1 MAEERIGE
9 TPPAAQEGAD
19 GGDFVEAGER
29 EPRWPALVAIV
40 TAGLVYG
47 ALPESLS
54 VGPRW
59 LLIVVIA
66 ALEIPTLIMHYR
78 GAVHLSRVL
87 GYVVSGILTMFVV
100 WSVALLVAYLPGHR
114 ESAVAM
120 LGSAASLWASN
131 VITFALWYW
140 RLDGGGPYCRERGPY
155 RASEAAFLFPQL
167 TLREGGRHGG
177 KRKWSPVFVDYLFV
191 AFNTSTALSPT
202 DSPVMARWAKVLT
215 MVQSLVS
222 LTVIALLLARAV
234 NVM

>member
-1 MAEERIGE
+1 MAEERMDE
-9 TPPAAQEGAD
+9 SPRAASKEAA
-19 GGDFVEAGER
+19 GGDFLAAEEQ

-59 LLIVVIA
+59 LLIAVIVG
-66 ALEIPTLIMHYR
+66 LEIPTLITHYR
-78 GAVHLSRVL
+78 GATRVSRVL
-87 GYVVSGILTMFVV
+87 GYVVSGVLTLFVV
-100 WSVALLVAYLPGHR
+100 WSVALLVAYLPAHR
-114 ESAVAM
+114 EAPVAM
-120 LGSAASLWASN
+120 LGSAASLWVSN

-140 RLDGGGPYCRERGPY
+140 RLDGGGPYCRDRGDY
-155 RASEAAFLFPQL
+155 RPEDAAFLFPQS
-167 TLREGGRHGG
+167 TLRKGKGGVNRG
-177 KRKWSPVFVDYLFV
+177 WSPMFVDYLFV

-202 DSPVMARWAKVLT
+202 DTPVMNRWAKLLT

-222 LTVIALLLARAV
+222 LTVVALLLARAV